1 MDRLFAFYRTTSAVE
16 PVVSLVIANLIPLA
30 GVALWGWDLWTI
42 LALYWVENGIIG
54 IFNVAKILLAEGD
67 AGLPVGGASGS
78 VQLLPGVQPLL
89 GCGRFAMAGFFLVHY
104 GGFWLGHGVFVLYV
118 LPAFGGTGV
127 PFDGIAANMNLVL
140 YGAIGLAISHGISF
154 WFNYIGRGE
163 YRRVSSARLMAA
175 PYARVVVLH
184 LTIIIGAFVSVFL
197 GSPVGALIVLVLL
210 KTGLDLVLHRREHV
224 GPADP
229 GS

>member
-1 MDRLFAFYRTTSAVE
+1 
-16 PVVSLVIANLIPLA
+16 
-30 GVALWGWDLWTI
+30 
-42 LALYWVENGIIG
+42 
-54 IFNVAKILLAEGD
+54 
-67 AGLPVGGASGS
+67 
-78 VQLLPGVQPLL
+78 
-89 GCGRFAMAGFFLVHY
+89 
-104 GGFWLGHGVFVLYV
+104 
-118 LPAFGGTGV
+118 
-127 PFDGIAANMNLVL
+127 MNLVL
-140 YGAIGLAISHGISF
+140 YGAIGLAVSHGISF

-210 KTGLDLVLHRREHV
+210 KTGLDLALHRREHV